1 MAKAKEPIPKSR
13 ARASVKTAANKGLG
27 GGLLLGFSTCAP
39 GTVVAGKAVAPD
51 PGTTYVAPLHRLRGV
66 YQPSTPEEAFFHF
79 EPIGGNVFT
88 GSDIISLVIPA
99 QYTEVFW
106 INVANIM
113 GGRAAGDTFVWVYN
127 ACATDDLG
135 LPQVIPNVDS
145 IKITLAQAPA

>member
-1 MAKAKEPIPKSR
+1 MAKAKEPIPKSTP
-13 ARASVKTAANKGLG
+13 RASYKTAANKGLG
-27 GGLLLGFSTCAP
+27 GGLLLGFSTCKLE
-39 GTVVAGKAVAPD
+39 TVVAGKAVAPD

-66 YQPSTPEEAFFHF
+66 YQAASPEEAVFFF
-79 EPIGGNVFT
+79 EPLGGNIFT
-88 GSDIISLVIPA
+88 GSDVIQLGIPA

-145 IKITLAQAPA
+145 IKITLAQVV